1 MQNRPAFLVTISF
14 VTAVFCFQPQLNGQ
28 SKSDSLD
35 VLQSK
40 APKVFIDCESCDQAY
55 IKTEITF
62 VNYVRDPKEADVHFL
77 MTSQRTGSGGTEYTF
92 TLIGQHSFAG
102 MNDTLVYVSKESD
115 TQDIRR
121 SGIVRVL
128 KAGLLRYAIHTPL
141 APYLSVKYD
150 HADSPKEVVDKWDYW
165 VFRVSVNGFG
175 NGEQQRTYGN
185 IYSSLS
191 ANRVTNDWKINLS
204 LNSSYSEDKFEI
216 DPTLTIENVRRSQNF
231 SGLVVKS
238 IDDHWSAGLSGSVG
252 ASTYSNTKASFN
264 IAPALEYDLFPY
276 SQSTRQQL
284 RFTYRL
290 GYNAIDYLEETIFD
304 KTSESFVGQ
313 SLAIALELKQ
323 TWGTIST
330 TLSARHYPGNFR
342 NSEASLRNQISWS
355 LFGMV
360 SWRIIEGLSFNLA
373 GDYSEIHDQFGLLKR
388 DLSQEDILLQRSQ
401 LSTNYSY
408 FVSAGFSYTF
418 GSIFNNIVNPR
429 MGNSGGGGISISI
442 SD

>member
-1 MQNRPAFLVTISF
+1 
-14 VTAVFCFQPQLNGQ
+14 
-28 SKSDSLD
+28 
-35 VLQSK
+35 
-40 APKVFIDCESCDQAY
+40 
-55 IKTEITF
+55 
-62 VNYVRDPKEADVHFL
+62 
-77 MTSQRTGSGGTEYTF
+77 
-92 TLIGQHSFAG
+92 
-102 MNDTLVYVSKESD
+102 
-115 TQDIRR
+115 
-121 SGIVRVL
+121 
-128 KAGLLRYAIHTPL
+128 
-141 APYLSVKYD
+141 
-150 HADSPKEVVDKWDYW
+150 
-165 VFRVSVNGFG
+165 VNGFG